1 MTWKVLN
8 PFNREP
14 IGSVELVDW
23 PQIDRW
29 LEEASALHADFQ
41 ARLPAHKRIAILQ
54 RASVLMRERAEALAR
69 QIAVE
74 GGKPIVDARVETS
87 RAIQSV
93 ELCVHELF
101 ASGGREIP
109 MDLTEAGEKRKAYTF
124 REPIGPVVAISAF
137 NHPLNLIAHQV
148 GPAVATGCP
157 VLVKPAK
164 DTPFS
169 CKSFVEIL
177 LEAGLDEEWCRFAPC
192 TDEVAQRMV
201 TDPRTAFFSFIGS
214 ARVGWML
221 RSKLA
226 PGTRVALEH
235 GGAAPVIIDEKVPRE
250 MVIPRLLTGGFYH
263 SGQVCVS
270 VQRVFITRA
279 DLADFAAELGAGA
292 EALTV
297 GDPTKEET
305 QCGPLIRPAEV
316 DRVEA
321 WVDAAVEG
329 GARLAAGGERIGPT
343 LYQPT
348 VLVDPPPDAR
358 VSREEVFGPVVCVYG
373 YDEIDA
379 AIEQANELP
388 YAFQA
393 AVFTQRTHFADRC
406 IEALAASSVLVND
419 HTAFRVDWMPFAGRR
434 QSGLG
439 TGGIGYTMADMS
451 QEKMVVINRHHV
463 GKSRRDVRTSTK
475 LSAKSQ

>member
-1 MTWKVLN
+1 MTWQVLN
-8 PFNREP
+8 PYDQEC

-29 LEEASALHADFQ
+29 LDEARALHEDRQ
-41 ARLPAHKRIAILQ
+41 ARLPAHERIAILQ
-54 RASVLMRERAEALAR
+54 RASVLMRERAETLAM
-69 QIAVE
+69 QIARE
-74 GGKPIVDARVETS
+74 GGKPIIDARVETS

-93 ELCVHELF
+93 ELCIHELF

-109 MDLTEAGEKRKAYTF
+109 MDLTQAGAGRKAYTF

-148 GPAVATGCP
+148 GPAVASGCP

-164 DTPFS
+164 DTPLS

-177 LEAGLDEEWCRFAPC
+177 YEAGLDERWCRFVPC
-192 TDEVAQRMV
+192 SNDVAEQMV
-201 TDPRTAFFSFIGS
+201 IDSRTAFFSFIGS

-226 PGTRVALEH
+226 PGTRLALEH
-235 GGAAPVIIDEKVPRE
+235 GGAAPVLVDEGVASGK
-250 MVIPRLLTGGFYH
+250 VIPPLLKGGFYH

-270 VQRVFITRA
+270 VQRVFVPRA
-279 DLADFAAELGAGA
+279 ELPDFAAELAEGA

-297 GDPTKEET
+297 GDPTKAET

-316 DRVEA
+316 DRVES
-321 WVDAAVEG
+321 WVDAAVQG
-329 GARLAAGGERIGPT
+329 GGRLAAGGKRTGST

-348 VLVDPPPDAR
+348 VLVDPPDDAD
-358 VSREEVFGPVVCVYG
+358 VSRKEVFGPVVCIYG
-373 YDEIDA
+373 YDDVDA
-379 AIEQANELP
+379 AIGQANALP

-393 AVFTQRTHFADRC
+393 AVFSDRMSWADYC
-406 IEALAASSVLVND
+406 VETLAASAVMVND

-439 TGGIGYTMADMS
+439 TGGIGYTMVDMS
-451 QEKMVVINRHHV
+451 EEKMVVVNAP
-463 GKSRRDVRTSTK
+463 SSVR
-475 LSAKSQ
+475 

>member
-1 MTWKVLN
+1 MTWEVSN
-8 PFNREP
+8 PFDQEP
-14 IGSVELVDW
+14 LGSVELVKW

-29 LEEASALHADFQ
+29 LDEASALHADLK

-69 QIAVE
+69 QIVAE
-74 GGKPIVDARVETS
+74 GGKPIVDARIETS

-109 MDLTEAGEKRKAYTF
+109 MDLTEAGEGRRAYTF

-137 NHPLNLIAHQV
+137 NHPLNLIVHQV

-169 CKSFVEIL
+169 CKSFVDIL
-177 LEAGLDEEWCRFAPC
+177 LEAGLDESWCRFAPC
-192 TDEVAQRMV
+192 SDDVAERMV

-235 GGAAPVIIDEKVPRE
+235 GGAAPVVVDERVPRE
-250 MVIPRLLTGGFYH
+250 MVISRLLTGGFYH

-270 VQRVFITRA
+270 VQRVFVPRA
-279 DLADFAAELGAGA
+279 ELADFAAELGAGA
-292 EALTV
+292 EALVV
-297 GDPTKEET
+297 GDPIKEET

-321 WVDAAVEG
+321 WVDAAVQG
-329 GARLAAGGERIGPT
+329 GARLAAGGDRIRPT
-343 LYQPT
+343 LYRPT
-348 VLVDPPPDAR
+348 VLVDPPRNAKI
-358 VSREEVFGPVVCVYG
+358 SREEVFGPVVCVYG
-373 YDEIDA
+373 YDDLEA

-393 AVFTQRTHFADRC
+393 AVFTERTRFADRC
-406 IEALAASSVLVND
+406 IEALAASTVLVND

-434 QSGLG
+434 QSGLR

-451 QEKMVVINRHHV
+451 QEKLVVINRDHV
-463 GKSRRDVRTSTK
+463 GNRGGTSGHAQ
-475 LSAKSQ
+475 S

>member
-1 MTWKVLN
+1 MTWQVLN
-8 PFNREP
+8 PYDQEC

-29 LEEASALHADFQ
+29 LDEARALHEDRQ
-41 ARLPAHKRIAILQ
+41 ARLPAHERIAILQ
-54 RASVLMRERAEALAR
+54 RASVLMRERAETLAM
-69 QIAVE
+69 QIARE
-74 GGKPIVDARVETS
+74 GGKPIIDARVETS

-93 ELCVHELF
+93 ELCIHELF

-109 MDLTEAGEKRKAYTF
+109 MDLTQAGAGRKAYTF

-148 GPAVATGCP
+148 GPAVASGCP

-164 DTPFS
+164 DTPLS

-177 LEAGLDEEWCRFAPC
+177 YEAGLNENWCRFVPC
-192 TDEVAQRMV
+192 SDEVAEKMV

-226 PGTRVALEH
+226 PGTRLALEH
-235 GGAAPVIIDEKVPRE
+235 GGAAPVIVDDSVAHAK
-250 MVIPRLLTGGFYH
+250 VIPPLLKGGFYH

-270 VQRVFITRA
+270 VQRVFVPRA
-279 DLADFAAELGAGA
+279 ELPDFAAELAAGA

-297 GDPTKEET
+297 GDPTNAET

-316 DRVEA
+316 DRVES
-321 WVDAAVEG
+321 WVDAAVQG
-329 GARLAAGGERIGPT
+329 GGRLAAGGKRTGST

-348 VLVDPPPDAR
+348 VLVDPPDDADLGLKMVYLDEIALGDVKTPGMGGYVLTNTPPDAMLGQMLENTR
-358 VSREEVFGPVVCVYG
+358 FELGGYLNVAALKLHKVTFLLPTGKMWVSKP
-373 YDEIDA
+373 
-379 AIEQANELP
+379 
-388 YAFQA
+388 
-393 AVFTQRTHFADRC
+393 
-406 IEALAASSVLVND
+406 
-419 HTAFRVDWMPFAGRR
+419 AG
-434 QSGLG
+434 
-439 TGGIGYTMADMS
+439 
-451 QEKMVVINRHHV
+451 
-463 GKSRRDVRTSTK
+463 
-475 LSAKSQ
+475 

>member
-8 PFNREP
+8 PFNQEP

-29 LEEASALHADFQ
+29 LDEASALHSDLK
-41 ARLPAHKRIAILQ
+41 ARLPAHKRIAILK
-54 RASVLMRERAEALAR
+54 RASVLMRERAEALAQ
-69 QIAVE
+69 QIARE

-101 ASGGREIP
+101 ASEGREIP
-109 MDLTEAGEKRKAYTF
+109 MDLSEAGEGRRAYTF

-137 NHPLNLIAHQV
+137 NHPLNLIVHQV

-164 DTPFS
+164 DTAFS
-169 CKSFVEIL
+169 CKSFVDIL
-177 LEAGLDEEWCRFAPC
+177 LEAGLDENWCRFAPC
-192 TDEVAQRMV
+192 SDDVAERMV

-235 GGAAPVIIDEKVPRE
+235 GGAAPVIVDEKVPRE

-270 VQRVFITRA
+270 VQRVLVDVSAIDTATTLLGARSAMPVGIAPTAQHALFHPDGELATARAAAASGVPFVLSTMSSLTLEEVATRA
-279 DLADFAAELGAGA
+279 AGWFAE
-292 EALTV
+292 
-297 GDPTKEET
+297 
-305 QCGPLIRPAEV
+305 
-316 DRVEA
+316 
-321 WVDAAVEG
+321 
-329 GARLAAGGERIGPT
+329 
-343 LYQPT
+343 
-348 VLVDPPPDAR
+348 
-358 VSREEVFGPVVCVYG
+358 
-373 YDEIDA
+373 
-379 AIEQANELP
+379 
-388 YAFQA
+388 
-393 AVFTQRTHFADRC
+393 HFA
-406 IEALAASSVLVND
+406 S
-419 HTAFRVDWMPFAGRR
+419 P
-434 QSGLG
+434 
-439 TGGIGYTMADMS
+439 
-451 QEKMVVINRHHV
+451 
-463 GKSRRDVRTSTK
+463 SR
-475 LSAKSQ
+475 